1 MELNEFL
8 AEWHND
14 NPRILVHTS
23 GSTGKPK
30 PLMVEKRR
38 MLNSA
43 RITCDFLGLKP
54 GDTALLCMPL
64 DYIAGKM
71 MVVRSLQRDLRLTTV
86 RPSSHPLADDALPSF
101 TFAAMVPMQVYNTL
115 KVPCERERL
124 MHIRHLIIGGGA
136 ISDELAQMIKP
147 LPNTVWSTYGMT
159 ETLSHIALRRLN
171 GPDAS
176 LWYTPFDGVGISL
189 NADGCLVIDAPEVCA
204 EPLVTNDIALLRTD
218 DRTGKTLFRI
228 KGRKDN
234 VVCSGGIKIQIEEVE
249 ETLRPHLSMPFMIVK
264 KQDEMLGEKA
274 ILLTESA
281 DLTHIEEI
289 CTSTTCLSLRQA
301 SLNAQERS
309 EIIRPP
315 LHTLSH
321 HGDPDALFVLLSLGD
336 EVDELAQPLLR
347 VHHHAHHFVFAHQ
360 DAALRVVRIVAS
372 MDAYALKEGH
382 AHE

>member
-71 MVVRSLQRDLRLTTV
+71 MVVRSLQRDLRLT
-86 RPSSHPLADDALPSF
+86 LPSF

-124 MHIRHLIIGGGA
+124 MRIRHLIIGGGA

-147 LPNTVWSTYGMT
+147 LPNAVWSTYGMT

-176 LWYTPFDGVGISL
+176 LWYTPFDGVSISL

-204 EPLVTNDIALLRTD
+204 EPLATNDIAQLRTD

-228 KGRKDN
+228 K
-234 VVCSGGIKIQIEEVE
+234 VQIEEVE
-249 ETLRPHLSMPFMIVK
+249 ETLRPHLSAPFMIVK

-289 CTSTTCLSLRQA
+289 CRNTLPKYWVPREFLHIDH
-301 SLNAQERS
+301 L
-309 EIIRPP
+309 P
-315 LHTLSH
+315 LTETGKPKRTL
-321 HGDPDALFVLLSLGD
+321 PFT
-336 EVDELAQPLLR
+336 PR
-347 VHHHAHHFVFAHQ
+347 
-360 DAALRVVRIVAS
+360 
-372 MDAYALKEGH
+372 
-382 AHE
+382 

>member
-1 MELNEFL
+1 
-8 AEWHND
+8 
-14 NPRILVHTS
+14 
-23 GSTGKPK
+23 
-30 PLMVEKRR
+30 
-38 MLNSA
+38 
-43 RITCDFLGLKP
+43 
-54 GDTALLCMPL
+54 
-64 DYIAGKM
+64 
-71 MVVRSLQRDLRLTTV
+71 MVVRSIVGKLNLV
-86 RPSSHPLADDALPSF
+86 CVEPSGHPLKGLNEAPV
-101 TFAAMVPMQVYNTL
+101 FAAMVPMQVYNTL

-147 LPNTVWSTYGMT
+147 LPNAVWSTYGMT

-204 EPLVTNDIALLRTD
+204 EPLVTNDIAQLRTD

-249 ETLRPHLSMPFMIVK
+249 ETLRPHLSAPFMIVK

-289 CTSTTCLSLRQA
+289 CRNTLPKYWVPREFLHIDHLPLTETGKPK
-301 SLNAQERS
+301 RS
-309 EIIRPP
+309 
-315 LHTLSH
+315 
-321 HGDPDALFVLLSLGD
+321 GAF
-336 EVDELAQPLLR
+336 
-347 VHHHAHHFVFAHQ
+347 
-360 DAALRVVRIVAS
+360 
-372 MDAYALKEGH
+372 
-382 AHE
+382 